1 MRLGFLFPNIE
12 YRNTF
17 FYNRDKTLVTRI
29 HIMHSRPLAII
40 LLLLSIL
47 TLSGCSQEPAA
58 ETLQS
63 KKAGD
68 YSYLSKAFGE
78 NSGDTNGSAT
88 TPQSPSETPK
98 QHPSQAT
105 PQTSLPSPQVAGDQT
120 SADASTQSKN
130 APSST
135 DTKPATDTPPAEKD
149 THQQDDDLKFIKKYD
164 GAIIKTNKGDIT
176 VHFYNDDAPKTVN
189 NFFKLAADDFY
200 DGIRFHRVIKGFVI
214 QAGDPNSKDDNWTD
228 DGQGGPG
235 YTFDDEIN
243 AHKLVEGSVAMANSG
258 PNTNGS
264 QFFIVTA
271 TSTPLLD
278 GKYTNFGEVTD
289 GMDVVRNIETVAT
302 DKNDHPKENIEI
314 KSIKFVEKK

>member
-1 MRLGFLFPNIE
+1 MKKFSLAFA
-12 YRNTF
+12 
-17 FYNRDKTLVTRI
+17 LV
-29 HIMHSRPLAII
+29 LVV
-40 LLLLSIL
+40 L

-78 NSGDTNGSAT
+78 NSGGTNESAT
-88 TPQSPSETPK
+88 APQASSGTQKKLSSQSAPQASSPT
-98 QHPSQAT
+98 
-105 PQTSLPSPQVAGDQT
+105 PQVAGDQT
-120 SADASTQSKN
+120 SADTSMQSKN
-130 APSST
+130 TPAPT
-135 DTKPATDTPPAEKD
+135 DTKPATDTPSAKQD
-149 THQQDDDLKFIKKYD
+149 TRQQDDDLKFIKKYD

-214 QAGDPNSKDDNWTD
+214 QAGDPNSKDDNWAD

-243 AHKLVEGSVAMANSG
+243 SHKLVEGSVAMANSG

-289 GMDVVRNIETVAT
+289 GMNVVRNIETVAT

-314 KSIKFVEKK
+314 KSIKFLEKK